1 LSDRPGWSTPARRA
15 LTAAGIHRLEQLARM
30 SEAELRGLH
39 GIGPHALAALHRA
52 MAARG
57 LSFAAGK

>member
-1 LSDRPGWSTPARRA
+1 
-15 LTAAGIHRLEQLARM
+15 M